1 MIRFLLCFPFVMYC
15 LSSCSNDQK
24 IDLSGKMVLDN
35 QGSYEP
41 VSLTSV
47 KIFEKE
53 RLEKIKTEVN
63 LALKNEL
70 KGMKE
75 VQTWRDFQNQYLT
88 VITDLFVELNS
99 DMETISN
106 LDGNFSFNDIPKQSL
121 LFANVKKNEKISGND
136 HPVGWLFFIEESFV
150 ILDESNTFQNL
161 IPLEFQIPH
170 KDFQQRIDEIL
181 SEKEALKEKMLASIK
196 ADEAFLKKSPLV
208 NHLLKLLKDR
218 YPKPSNQ
225 SLIDYLKS
233 FESVN
238 LYRLGIRDLSSLV
251 FLSNLTN
258 LEIYRNDIDNLEPLS
273 RLTNLKKL
281 DLTKNKIFDISP
293 LENLENLTSLSLSRN
308 NITSLTSLSKL
319 TDLKELYLS
328 KNQISDLEPL
338 KDLKSLEI
346 LALDRNIVT
355 DISQLLGLENLQL
368 LEIYGNEIP
377 SVQIIQLKKNLPK
390 CEVFS
395 N

>member
-1 MIRFLLCFPFVMYC
+1 MIRFLLFFPFVMYC

-35 QGSYEP
+35 KGSYEP

-53 RLEKIKTEVN
+53 RLETIKTEVN
-63 LALKNEL
+63 LALKNLL

-75 VQTWRDFQNQYLT
+75 VQTWRDFQNQYMT
-88 VITDLFVELNS
+88 VITDYFVELNS

-106 LDGNFSFNDIPKQSL
+106 LDGNFSFNDVPKQSL
-121 LFANVKKNEKISGND
+121 LFANVKKNEKITGHD

-161 IPLEFQIPH
+161 IPLEFQIH
-170 KDFQQRIDEIL
+170 RKDFQQRIDEVL

-355 DISQLLGLENLQL
+355 DISPLLGLENLQL

>member
-1 MIRFLLCFPFVMYC
+1 MIRFLLFFPFVMYC

-35 QGSYEP
+35 KGSYEP

-53 RLEKIKTEVN
+53 RLETIKTEVN
-63 LALKNEL
+63 LALKNLL

-75 VQTWRDFQNQYLT
+75 VQTWRDFQNQYMT
-88 VITDLFVELNS
+88 VITDYFVELNS

-106 LDGNFSFNDIPKQSL
+106 LDGNFSFNDVPKQSL
-121 LFANVKKNEKISGND
+121 LFANVKKNEKITGHD

-161 IPLEFQIPH
+161 IPLEFQIPR
-170 KDFQQRIDEIL
+170 KDFQQRIDEVL

-355 DISQLLGLENLQL
+355 DISPLLGLENLQL